1 MRAKSGIT
9 TFKRPHARIRDRDAE
24 LKRSDLSLRDVK
36 DESMQLC
43 CSRKDEAD
51 SLRSGLENGGTKDL
65 LMENNI
71 EKFGFYQIVMF
82 TSLSIPLMLSA
93 GFTLSY
99 VFTAG
104 EVKYRCLVPE
114 CEHSGNTTFEP
125 PWVNASA
132 PKIDGVISGCAR
144 YTVRDDRPGICT
156 ETSFTNV
163 TCDCDSWIYDP
174 QEHTILNEWGF
185 TCDTNRWK
193 LTMVGTMQ
201 NIGQFVG
208 LMFAGYISDRYGR
221 RTFLTV
227 ATSLSGVSGLI
238 HSFSVNYW
246 MFLAFEFLDASM
258 AAGIY
263 SAGFILGLETARKK
277 NRVFGSTIICCMF
290 AVGEILLGLIASW
303 LRSWRTLLRVIY
315 GPGLLAVFLPVLIP
329 ESIRWLL
336 TKDEHEK
343 VEKIYRKMARMNGLP
358 VTDEAI
364 NTFKEI
370 NVDKEETKSKLVTS
384 DERKPIVQVLHSS
397 VILIRLLICSFCWL
411 TNTFVYYGLSL
422 NSVAFAGD
430 KYINFVLVAVVEI
443 PAYCLAW
450 VLTDHIGRKP
460 TLSGSF
466 LLSGAFCLA
475 IQFIPAGSWSYGP
488 LLLYMAGKLCIT
500 MAFAT
505 VYVFTA
511 ELFPTTLR
519 HSLLGICSMTGRV
532 GSILSPQTPL
542 LVQIMPSLPLI
553 LFGSMGMIAGV
564 LSLIFPETLGTKLP
578 DTVWEAERIGKSNEI
593 REIPDSTRH
602 AREAAQDAKT
612 C

>member
-1 MRAKSGIT
+1 
-9 TFKRPHARIRDRDAE
+9 
-24 LKRSDLSLRDVK
+24 
-36 DESMQLC
+36 MQLC

-51 SLRSGLENGGTKDL
+51 SRSGLENGDMNDPLAGND
-65 LMENNI
+65 I
-71 EKFGFYQIVMF
+71 EKFGFYQIVTF
-82 TSLSIPLMLSA
+82 TFLSIPLILSA

-104 EVKYRCLVPE
+104 EIKYRCLVPE

-132 PKIDGVISGCAR
+132 PKIDGVISGCTR

-174 QEHTILNEWGF
+174 EEHTILNEWDF

-227 ATSLSGVSGLI
+227 ATSLSAVSGLI

-263 SAGFILGLETARKK
+263 SAGFILGLETAGKK

-315 GPGLLAVFLPVLIP
+315 GPGLLAVFLPLLIP

-336 TKDEHEK
+336 TKNEHKK
-343 VEKIYRKMARMNGLP
+343 VGKIYCKMARMNGLP

-370 NVDKEETKSKLVTS
+370 NVDKEEAKSKLVTS

-460 TLSGSF
+460 TL
-466 LLSGAFCLA
+466 
-475 IQFIPAGSWSYGP
+475 QFIPAGSWSYGP

-593 REIPDSTRH
+593 REIPDSTPRQKSS
-602 AREAAQDAKT
+602 AE

>member
-1 MRAKSGIT
+1 MTDVGL
-9 TFKRPHARIRDRDAE
+9 E
-24 LKRSDLSLRDVK
+24 RSVLSLRDVK
-36 DESMQLC
+36 DDNMRLC
-43 CSRKDEAD
+43 CSKKDEAD
-51 SLRSGLENGGTKDL
+51 PLRSRQENGSTKNPSTRNDV
-65 LMENNI
+65 
-71 EKFGFYQIVMF
+71 EKFGFYQIVTF
-82 TSLSIPLMLSA
+82 ALISIPLMLSA

-99 VFTAG
+99 IFTAG
-104 EVKYRCLVPE
+104 EIKYRCLVPE
-114 CEHSGNTTFEP
+114 CEDSGNTTFEP
-125 PWVNASA
+125 SWINASA
-132 PKIDGVISGCAR
+132 PKIDEVISGCTR
-144 YTVRDDRPGICT
+144 YVVRDDRPGACT
-156 ETSFTNV
+156 TASFTNV
-163 TCDCDSWIYDP
+163 TRDCDSWIYDP
-174 QEHTILNEWGF
+174 DERTILNEWGF
-185 TCDTNRWK
+185 TCDANRWK
-193 LTMVGTMQ
+193 LTLVGTIQ
-201 NIGQFVG
+201 NTGQFVG

-221 RTFLTV
+221 RTFLTL
-227 ATSLSGVSGLI
+227 ATTLSGISGLI

-246 MFLAFEFLDASM
+246 MFLAFEFLDATM

-263 SAGFILGLETARKK
+263 SAGFILGMETAGMK
-277 NRVFGSTIICCMF
+277 NRVFASTIICCMF

-303 LRSWRTLLRVIY
+303 LRSWRTLLRVVY
-315 GPGLLAVFLPVLIP
+315 GPGLLAVFLPLLIP
-329 ESIRWLL
+329 ESVRWLL
-336 TKDEHEK
+336 SKGKQEEVD
-343 VEKIYRKMARMNGLP
+343 KIYHKMARMNGLQ
-358 VTDEAI
+358 VTDEAL
-364 NTFKEI
+364 NTFKKLSTA
-370 NVDKEETKSKLVTS
+370 KEEDKSELVMS

-475 IQFIPAGSWSYGP
+475 IQFIPAGAWSFGP

-505 VYVFTA
+505 VYVYTA

-542 LVQIMPSLPLI
+542 LAQIMPSLPLI
-553 LFGSMGMIAGV
+553 LFGSMGMIAGG

-578 DTVWEAERIGKSNEI
+578 DTVWEAERIGKSNAT
-593 REIPDSTRH
+593 REILDPTTPSQGRS
-602 AREAAQDAKT
+602 DAES
-612 C
+612 

>member
-1 MRAKSGIT
+1 M
-9 TFKRPHARIRDRDAE
+9 
-24 LKRSDLSLRDVK
+24 
-36 DESMQLC
+36 
-43 CSRKDEAD
+43 
-51 SLRSGLENGGTKDL
+51 
-65 LMENNI
+65 

-82 TSLSIPLMLSA
+82 TFLSIPLILSA

-104 EVKYRCLVPE
+104 EIKYRCLVPE

-132 PKIDGVISGCAR
+132 PKIDGVISGCTR
-144 YTVRDDRPGICT
+144 YAVRDDRPGTCT

-163 TCDCDSWIYDP
+163 TSYCDSWIYDP
-174 QEHTILNEWGF
+174 DEHTILNEWGF

-263 SAGFILGLETARKK
+263 SAGFILGLETAGKK

-290 AVGEILLGLIASW
+290 AMGEILLGLIASW

-315 GPGLLAVFLPVLIP
+315 GPGLLAVFLPLLIP
-329 ESIRWLL
+329 ESVRWLL
-336 TKDEHEK
+336 TKDKHEK
-343 VEKIYRKMARMNGLP
+343 VGKIYRKMARMNGLP

-364 NTFKEI
+364 NAFKEI
-370 NVDKEETKSKLVTS
+370 NVDKEEPKSKLVIS

-466 LLSGAFCLA
+466 R
-475 IQFIPAGSWSYGP
+475 SWSYGP

-542 LVQIMPSLPLI
+542 LMQIMPSLPLI

-578 DTVWEAERIGKSNEI
+578 DTVWEAERIGKSNET
-593 REIPDSTRH
+593 REIPDSTPCQRSN
-602 AREAAQDAKT
+602 AGR
-612 C
+612 

>member
-1 MRAKSGIT
+1 
-9 TFKRPHARIRDRDAE
+9 
-24 LKRSDLSLRDVK
+24 
-36 DESMQLC
+36 MQLC
-43 CSRKDEAD
+43 CSRKDKDD
-51 SLRSGLENGGTKDL
+51 SLQSGLENGDTKNPLTGND
-65 LMENNI
+65 I

-82 TSLSIPLMLSA
+82 TFLSIPLILSA

-144 YTVRDDRPGICT
+144 YAVRDDPGICT

-163 TCDCDSWIYDP
+163 SRDCDSWIYDP
-174 QEHTILNEWGF
+174 DEHTILNEWGF

-263 SAGFILGLETARKK
+263 SAGFILGLETAGKK

-290 AVGEILLGLIASW
+290 AMGEILLGLIASW

-315 GPGLLAVFLPVLIP
+315 APGLLAVFLPLLIP

-336 TKDEHEK
+336 TKDKHKK

-364 NTFKEI
+364 NMFKEI
-370 NVDKEETKSKLVTS
+370 NVDKEETKSKLVIS
-384 DERKPIVQVLHSS
+384 NERKPIVQVLHSS

-430 KYINFVLVAVVEI
+430 KYINFVLVAAVEI

-542 LVQIMPSLPLI
+542 LAQIMPSLPLI

-593 REIPDSTRH
+593 REIPDSTLRQ
-602 AREAAQDAKT
+602 RSST
-612 C
+612 GC

>member
-1 MRAKSGIT
+1 MR
-9 TFKRPHARIRDRDAE
+9 
-24 LKRSDLSLRDVK
+24 
-36 DESMQLC
+36 LC
-43 CSRKDEAD
+43 CSKKAETDP
-51 SLRSGLENGGTKDL
+51 LQSGLENGVSKNSMGK
-65 LMENNI
+65 NI
-71 EKFGFYQIVMF
+71 EKFGLYQIITF
-82 TSLSIPLMLSA
+82 TFSSIPLLLTA

-114 CEHSGNTTFEP
+114 CEHSGNTTFAP
-125 PWVNASA
+125 PWINASA
-132 PKIDGVISGCAR
+132 PKIDGIISGCTR
-144 YTVRDDRPGICT
+144 YTVRDDVSGTCS
-156 ETSFTNV
+156 EASFTNN
-163 TCDCDSWIYDP
+163 THDCDSWIYDP
-174 QEHTILNEWGF
+174 DERTILNEWGF
-185 TCDTNRWK
+185 ACDANRWK
-193 LTMVGTMQ
+193 LTLVGTIQ
-201 NIGQFVG
+201 NTGQFVG
-208 LMFAGYISDRYGR
+208 LIFAGYISDRYGR
-221 RTFLTV
+221 RTFLTL
-227 ATSLSGVSGLI
+227 ATFLSGISGLI

-246 MFLAFEFLDASM
+246 MFLAFEFLDATM

-263 SAGFILGLETARKK
+263 SAGFILGMETAGVK
-277 NRVFGSTIICCMF
+277 NRIFGSTIMCCMF
-290 AVGEILLGLIASW
+290 AIGEILLGLIASW
-303 LRSWRTLLRVIY
+303 LRSWRTLLRVVY
-315 GPGLLAVFLPVLIP
+315 GPGLLAILLPLVIP

-336 TKDEHEK
+336 SKGKHEE

-364 NTFKEI
+364 NAFKEL
-370 NVDKEETKSKLVTS
+370 NVAKPENKSDLVIA

-397 VILIRLLICSFCWL
+397 VILIRLLVCSFCWL

-430 KYINFVLVAVVEI
+430 KYINFMLVAVVEI

-460 TLSGSF
+460 TLSGAF

-475 IQFIPAGSWSYGP
+475 IQFVPAGAWSYGP

-505 VYVFTA
+505 VYIYTV

-542 LVQIMPSLPLI
+542 LAQIMPSLPLI
-553 LFGSMGMIAGV
+553 LFGSMGIVAGA

-578 DTVWEAERIGKSNEI
+578 DTVWEAENIGKSNET
-593 REIPDSTRH
+593 REIPGLPTPPRRRSSAER
-602 AREAAQDAKT
+602 
-612 C
+612 

>member
-1 MRAKSGIT
+1 MGL
-9 TFKRPHARIRDRDAE
+9 E
-24 LKRSDLSLRDVK
+24 SLRDVK

-51 SLRSGLENGGTKDL
+51 SRSGLENGDMNDPLAGND
-65 LMENNI
+65 I
-71 EKFGFYQIVMF
+71 EKFGFYQIVTF
-82 TSLSIPLMLSA
+82 TFLSIPLILSA

-104 EVKYRCLVPE
+104 EIKYRCLVPE

-132 PKIDGVISGCAR
+132 PKIDGIISGCTR

-174 QEHTILNEWGF
+174 EEHTILNEWDF
-185 TCDTNRWK
+185 TCDANRWK

-201 NIGQFVG
+201 NIGQFAG

-227 ATSLSGVSGLI
+227 ATSLSAVSGLI

-263 SAGFILGLETARKK
+263 SAGFILGLETAGKK

-315 GPGLLAVFLPVLIP
+315 GPGLLAVFLPLLIP

-336 TKDEHEK
+336 IKNEHKK

-370 NVDKEETKSKLVTS
+370 NVDKEEAKSKLVTS

-460 TLSGSF
+460 TLSGP
-466 LLSGAFCLA
+466 
-475 IQFIPAGSWSYGP
+475 FIPAGSWSYGP

-593 REIPDSTRH
+593 REIPDSTPRQKSS
-602 AREAAQDAKT
+602 AE

>member
-1 MRAKSGIT
+1 
-9 TFKRPHARIRDRDAE
+9 D
-24 LKRSDLSLRDVK
+24 
-36 DESMQLC
+36 
-43 CSRKDEAD
+43 
-51 SLRSGLENGGTKDL
+51 TKNPLTGND
-65 LMENNI
+65 I

-82 TSLSIPLMLSA
+82 TFLSIPLILSA

-144 YTVRDDRPGICT
+144 YAVRDDPGICT

-163 TCDCDSWIYDP
+163 SRDCDSWIYDP
-174 QEHTILNEWGF
+174 DEHTILNEWGF

-263 SAGFILGLETARKK
+263 SAGFILGLETAGKK

-290 AVGEILLGLIASW
+290 AMGEILLGLIASW

-315 GPGLLAVFLPVLIP
+315 APGLLAVFLPLLIP

-336 TKDEHEK
+336 TKDKHKK

-364 NTFKEI
+364 NMFKEI
-370 NVDKEETKSKLVTS
+370 NVDKEETKSKLVIS
-384 DERKPIVQVLHSS
+384 NERKPIVQVLHSS

-430 KYINFVLVAVVEI
+430 KYINFVLVAAVEI

-542 LVQIMPSLPLI
+542 LAQIMPSLPLI

-593 REIPDSTRH
+593 REIPDSTLRQ
-602 AREAAQDAKT
+602 RSST
-612 C
+612 GC

>member
-1 MRAKSGIT
+1 MR
-9 TFKRPHARIRDRDAE
+9 
-24 LKRSDLSLRDVK
+24 
-36 DESMQLC
+36 LC

-51 SLRSGLENGGTKDL
+51 PLRSAPENGATKEPPAGND
-65 LMENNI
+65 I
-71 EKFGFYQIVMF
+71 ERFGFYQMAMF
-82 TSLSIPLMLSA
+82 AFISVPLMLTA

-114 CEHSGNTTFEP
+114 CENAGNTTLEP
-125 PWVNASA
+125 PWFNASA
-132 PKIDGVISGCAR
+132 PKKDGVISGCER
-144 YTVRDDRPGICT
+144 YVVRDNHPDTCT
-156 ETSFTNV
+156 EASFTNV
-163 TCDCDSWIYDP
+163 TRGCDSWIYDP
-174 QEHTILNEWGF
+174 DERTILNEWEI
-185 TCDTNRWK
+185 TCDANRWK
-193 LTMVGTMQ
+193 LTLVGTIQ
-201 NIGQFVG
+201 NAGQFVG

-221 RTFLTV
+221 RTFLTL
-227 ATSLSGVSGLI
+227 ATSLAGVSGLI

-246 MFLAFEFLDASM
+246 MFLAFEFLDATM

-263 SAGFILGLETARKK
+263 SAGFILGMETVGMK
-277 NRVFGSTIICCMF
+277 NRVFGSTILSWMF
-290 AVGEILLGLIASW
+290 AVGEILLGLFASW
-303 LRSWRTLLRVIY
+303 LRSWRALLRVVY
-315 GPGLLAVFLPVLIP
+315 GPALLAILLPLLIP
-329 ESIRWLL
+329 ESVRWLL
-336 TKDEHEK
+336 SRGKHEE
-343 VEKIYRKMARMNGLP
+343 VEKIYRKMARMNGLQ

-364 NTFKEI
+364 TAFKQLNTTKDEEKSELVI
-370 NVDKEETKSKLVTS
+370 SDKK
-384 DERKPIVQVLHSS
+384 KPIVQVLHSS
-397 VILIRLLICSFCWL
+397 VILIRLLVCSFCWL

-430 KYINFVLVAVVEI
+430 KYINFMLVAVVEI

-460 TLSGSF
+460 TLSGAF
-466 LLSGAFCLA
+466 LLSGTFCLA
-475 IQFIPAGSWSYGP
+475 IEFIPKGAWSYGP

-505 VYVFTA
+505 VYVYTA

-542 LVQIMPSLPLI
+542 LAQIMPSLPLI

-578 DTVWEAERIGKSNEI
+578 DTVWEAENIGKSNGT
-593 REIPDSTRH
+593 REIPGLNTPPRRRSSAER
-602 AREAAQDAKT
+602 
-612 C
+612 